1 MIGDFKEI
9 FGFVDLGIGFM
20 YLIII
25 LMLLAYKRSKTT
37 DLEARKYFNRMV
49 ALKLGMSFIF
59 VLMYIVYYK
68 GGDNTAYWQGGV
80 KLNMIF
86 FDNPSAFFNNL
97 TYFEANSYDDLIV
110 FQNVGNPPNYIF
122 RGYESWFV
130 CKVVSLVSF
139 LTLRSYL
146 ATTLFFTYLTTMASW
161 RLFTLINN
169 YKVMSTR
176 NAAIATLFIPSV
188 GIWCSGITKD
198 ALIYAAILYLI
209 TNIFSIFNGW
219 KKLTLWTII
228 VMIISGFII
237 YHLRSFIF
245 YLVIVSVALGMLAGY
260 QKKFKDNFIFRIAY
274 FLAIITG
281 FVTLIFVFASSNAVE
296 AFNESSFMEEAEVV
310 QNDFI
315 KNETYTGQR
324 YDLGE
329 VEFTVVGLLKV
340 FPISVITSF
349 YRPFILEARSPILF
363 ANALES
369 LIFVWFTLK
378 FIFQG
383 NVFRK
388 IRMILANEALSFAL
402 YFAVFL
408 GFIVGFTS
416 ILFGVLVRFRAPLLP
431 FLAIILL
438 AGISY
443 AVQKK
448 SNEEVETQNNP
459 SI

>member
-1 MIGDFKEI
+1 MNGDFQEI
-9 FGFVDLGIGFM
+9 FGLVDVGIGFM
-20 YLIII
+20 YFIIV
-25 LMLLAYKRSKTT
+25 LLFLAYKRSKTI
-37 DLEARKYFNRMV
+37 DIDEKKYFNRMV
-49 ALKLGMSFIF
+49 VLKLTMSLIF
-59 VLMYIVYYK
+59 VLMYIIYYK

-80 KLNMIF
+80 KLNKLL
-86 FDNPSAFFNNL
+86 FDNPSAFFKNL
-97 TYFEANSYDDLIV
+97 TYFEANSYDDLIA

-122 RGYESWFV
+122 KGYESWFV
-130 CKVVSLVSF
+130 CKIVSLVSF
-139 LTLRSYL
+139 FTLRSYL
-146 ATTLFFTYLTTMASW
+146 ATTLFFTYLTMMASW
-161 RLFTLINN
+161 RLFLLINK
-169 YKVMSTR
+169 YEIMTKR

-198 ALIYAAILYLI
+198 AMIYAAILYLI
-209 TNIFSIFNGW
+209 TNLFSIFNGW
-219 KKLTLWTII
+219 KKLTFWSII
-228 VMIISGFII
+228 VMLVSAFVI

-245 YLVIVSVALGMLAGY
+245 YLVLASVLLGILAGY
-260 QKKFKDNFIFRIAY
+260 QKRFKDNLMFRIAY
-274 FLAIITG
+274 FFAIITG

-329 VEFTVVGLLKV
+329 VEFTMIGLLKV

-378 FIFQG
+378 FVFQG

-443 AVQKK
+443 AAQKK

>member
-1 MIGDFKEI
+1 L
-9 FGFVDLGIGFM
+9 GFVDIGIGSM
-20 YLIII
+20 YLIIF
-25 LMLLAYKRSKTT
+25 LLFLAYHRSKIN
-37 DLEARKYFNRMV
+37 DLQTRSYFNKMV
-49 ALKLGMSFIF
+49 LLKLTMSMVF
-59 VLMYIVYYK
+59 VGMYIFYYK

-80 KLNMIF
+80 KLNKLF

-97 TYFEANSYDDLIV
+97 TFMEANTYDDLIV

-122 RGYESWFV
+122 KGYESWFV
-130 CKVVSLVSF
+130 CKIISLVSF
-139 LTLRSYL
+139 LTFRSYL
-146 ATTLFFTYLTTMASW
+146 ATTLFFTYFTMLASW
-161 RLFTLINN
+161 RLFELINK
-169 YKVMSTR
+169 YEILSLR

-198 ALIYAAILYLI
+198 AMIYAAILYLI

-219 KKLTLWTII
+219 KKLTLWSII
-228 VMIISGFII
+228 VMFVSAFII

-245 YLVIVSVALGMLAGY
+245 YLVVVSVALGILAGY

-274 FLAIITG
+274 FIAIITG
-281 FVTLIFVFASSNAVE
+281 FVMLIFVFASTNAVD

-329 VEFTVVGLLKV
+329 VEFTMIGLLKV
-340 FPISVITSF
+340 FPISVLTSF

-402 YFAVFL
+402 YFSVFL

-443 AVQKK
+443 AAQKK
-448 SNEEVETQNNP
+448 RNEEIETQNNP